1 MSFTISMT
9 EAELIDACLANSRRA
24 QKDLYDRYKQ
34 AMYTIAYRITGSFE
48 EAEEV
53 LQDAFLSVFR
63 NLGNFR
69 RESTLGAWIKT
80 IVVRTA
86 IKKVKKKIY
95 FEPLEDHHQRKEVVN
110 WASAKLDVDYLEKA
124 IKQLPEGYRTVFVL
138 VEVEGYG
145 HKEIAGMLDI
155 SEGTSK
161 SQLFHAKKKL
171 RNILESYEL
180 K

>member
-1 MSFTISMT
+1 MF
-9 EAELIDACLANSRRA
+9 
-24 QKDLYDRYKQ
+24 
-34 AMYTIAYRITGSFE
+34 
-48 EAEEV
+48 
-53 LQDAFLSVFR
+53 
-63 NLGNFR
+63 
-69 RESTLGAWIKT
+69 
-80 IVVRTA
+80 RTA